1 MKRCPIC
8 KNKSWETLELD
19 YIIGELC
26 EQYLSCS
33 ECHFDFFFAYGHYHW
48 SYVGNKSKIASH
60 FEHYND
66 STKIGRLNKVRMK
79 TFIKRARKA
88 YNKRAKKNEGRR

>member
-1 MKRCPIC
+1 MRRCPIC
-8 KNKSWETLELD
+8 KNKSWVTLELD

-26 EQYLSCS
+26 EHHLRCS

-48 SYVGNKSKIASH
+48 SYVGNKGKIASH

-66 STKIGRLNKVRMK
+66 STKIDRLNEVRMK
-79 TFIKRARKA
+79 TFIKRARKV
-88 YNKRAKKNEGRR
+88 YNKRVEKNKGRR